1 MRSTIL
7 LIKVYFKRT
16 ANLPY
21 SWTKRRT
28 QDIGV
33 KEKELFWGPIE
44 VKFRFTE
51 FSKQPPQNM
60 N

>member
-1 MRSTIL
+1 ML
-7 LIKVYFKRT
+7 VKVYFKRT